1 MGKFRSAYTGAQIE
15 LAIAKARGLD
25 DLTVSGGVL
34 YVDGEELVV
43 SNDTFAVVDD
53 ITTRDAL
60 DSSYL
65 TAFVVDA
72 TDDVTVDSGSATYV
86 LVNSAWVKSS
96 ETESLDIEDLSD
108 SLDTVSGDLDS
119 LELEFIDLAPF
130 IGSFTSSNS
139 TGFAWTDNVLTIT
152 HGLNNL
158 NISITIRDNNGEEVS
173 LANDVIDENNIS
185 VYFPVANVPISDTW
199 TTSISSSGDSDTI
212 IGDGMNPLGTYVS
225 DTTYILNDGVTYDGS
240 YYRSKVNDNIGNQPN
255 TSLTQWELT
264 VSKGEIGEQGIQGI
278 QGIQGET
285 GEQGIQGETGAD
297 GTGDVA
303 PFTGSFT
310 SADSTGFVWADN
322 VLTITHSLNSSNV
335 SISIR
340 DNNGEAIS
348 LANDAIDA
356 NNISVY
362 FPVANVPITGTYT
375 TLIKK

>member
-1 MGKFRSAYTGAQIE
+1 MGKFRSVYTGAQIE
-15 LAIAKARGLD
+15 LAIAKARGLN

-34 YVDGEELVV
+34 YVDGEEIV

-53 ITTRDAL
+53 ITARDAL

-96 ETESLDIEDLSD
+96 ETESMDFVDLSTR
-108 SLDTVSGDLDS
+108 LDTVSGDLDS
-119 LELEFIDLAPF
+119 LELD
-130 IGSFTSSNS
+130 T
-139 TGFAWTDNVLTIT
+139 LTI
-152 HGLNNL
+152 
-158 NISITIRDNNGEEVS
+158 
-173 LANDVIDENNIS
+173 
-185 VYFPVANVPISDTW
+185 
-199 TTSISSSGDSDTI
+199 SGDLD
-212 IGDGMNPLGTYVS
+212 
-225 DTTYILNDGVTYDGS
+225 
-240 YYRSKVNDNIGNQPN
+240 
-255 TSLTQWELT
+255 SLELT
-264 VSKGEIGEQGIQGI
+264 V
-278 QGIQGET
+278 
-285 GEQGIQGETGAD
+285 AD
-297 GTGDVA
+297 LA

-340 DNNGEAIS
+340 DNNGEGVS